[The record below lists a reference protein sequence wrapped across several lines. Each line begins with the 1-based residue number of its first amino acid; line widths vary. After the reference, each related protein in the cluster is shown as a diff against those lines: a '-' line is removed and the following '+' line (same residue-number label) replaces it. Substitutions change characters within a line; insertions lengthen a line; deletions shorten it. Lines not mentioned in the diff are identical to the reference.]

1 MPAVGELV
9 RCTDGS
15 WMTRPP
21 QSCQVVGVHAG
32 FIDTDM
38 ASAIPVS
45 KMTPAEVA
53 QRIVAGLED
62 GCRGGAHR
70 RHHRQRQGC
79 AVWSCGA
86 PDLRIGTLTMATE
99 EH

>member
-1 MPAVGELV
+1 MWSVTNSLRAELE
-9 RCTDGS
+9 RQNT
-15 WMTRPP
+15 
-21 QSCQVVGVHAG
+21 QVVGVHAG

-38 ASAIPVS
+38 VSAIPVP

-62 GCRGGAHR
+62 
-70 RHHRQRQGC
+70 
-79 AVWSCGA
+79 CGA
-86 PDLRIGTLTMATE
+86 PDLRIGPLTKATE

>member
-38 ASAIPVS
+38 VSAIPVS

-53 QRIVAGLED
+53 QCIVAGLED
-62 GCRGGAHR
+62 GAVEVLTDDITINVKAALSGPVERLTFALAH
-70 RHHRQRQGC
+70 
-79 AVWSCGA
+79 
-86 PDLRIGTLTMATE
+86 
-99 EH
+99 